1 MPAITN
7 QPYELF
13 GVKRVSWYKQARP
26 HIQRVWRG
34 LVWASPGQIDA
45 GTASLAT
52 FAAGLFAVAR
62 LDVGQLG
69 AYSLLFGAFVVV
81 NQVATELVLVPSQIF
96 AIDQPMEARLGMLRH
111 SVPRGGLV
119 AIPASLF
126 LPLGLLPVITVLPI
140 SELAPLALSA
150 MALAILSPLQDHL
163 RSMFH
168 LASRSWVSAAMSI
181 VHAAGT
187 GIALAVLG
195 SLYPL
200 WAPYGALAI
209 GNALSLTFAGF
220 IFSRIRPSA
229 CRRPTRH
236 EMTSMGGWLLA
247 NGLVKTGSAYAGR
260 ALLNTFA
267 GITALGFV
275 EAARVASQPLNVL
288 SLGLIAQAG
297 PGLTQASAERNL
309 QAAKLWRRRFFLLFC
324 LVGIPYVA
332 LTSVPWRFNPLAI
345 LTPRAFEVPGLTV
358 ATMVG
363 VMAACLLR
371 PFRVELLG
379 VRLQKVVTQVT
390 VLGSL
395 IELALMP
402 LARLIGGYVVPLGLL
417 LGTAAGIVLFYRKI
431 REVYVYKPSDVS
443 SVFH

>member
-1 MPAITN
+1 M
-7 QPYELF
+7 
-13 GVKRVSWYKQARP
+13 KRDSWYQQVRP
-26 HIQRVWRG
+26 HIQRAWRG

-62 LDVGQLG
+62 LDVAQLG

-119 AIPASLF
+119 AISASLF
-126 LPLGLLPVITVLPI
+126 LPLGLLPVMNVLSI

-150 MALAILSPLQDHL
+150 IALAIFSPIQDHL

-181 VHAAGT
+181 VHVAGT

-195 SLYPL
+195 SLHPL
-200 WAPYGALAI
+200 WAPYGALAL
-209 GNALSLTFAGF
+209 GNALSLTLAGF

-229 CRRPTRH
+229 CRRPSRH

-247 NGLVKTGSAYAGR
+247 NGLAKTGSAYAGR

-297 PGLTQASAERNL
+297 PRLTQASAERNL
-309 QAAKLWRRRFFLLFC
+309 NAAKLWRRRFLLLFC

-332 LTSVPWRFNPLAI
+332 LTAIPWRLNPLAI

-417 LGTAAGIVLFYRKI
+417 LGTAAGVVLFYRKI
-431 REVYVYKPSDVS
+431 REVYAYKPSDMS
-443 SVFH
+443 SLSH